1 MVLRGQI
8 RSGVATINLVANSGP
23 RNLGHVV
30 DSTVVFDIPYTTD
43 MSAAIRS
50 YVISV
55 GFAFN
60 NARTYVAS
68 LDIDGITSR
77 I

>member
-8 RSGVATINLVANSGP
+8 RSGVATINLVANTGP

-30 DSTVVFDIPYTTD
+30 GSTVVFDIPYTTD
-43 MSAAIRS
+43 MSAAVRS
-50 YVISV
+50 YVLSV
-55 GFAFN
+55 GLAYN
-60 NARTYVAS
+60 SARTYVAS
-68 LDIDGITSR
+68 IDIDEITSR

>member
-8 RSGVATINLVANSGP
+8 RNGVATINLVANTGP

-30 DSTVVFDIPYTTD
+30 DSTVVFDIQYTTAIA
-43 MSAAIRS
+43 SAIRS
-50 YVISV
+50 YVLSV
-55 GFAFN
+55 GLAYN
-60 NARTYVAS
+60 NARTYVKS
-68 LDIDGITSR
+68 VELGEITSR